1 MHANHHLS
9 IYLNDHLAGS
19 VIALEM
25 LAEVTDLPT
34 VAAVRA
40 EIVADREVLEQLMAD
55 LGVEISQTR
64 QAAAWMTEK
73 LGKLKLH
80 MDDPHQG
87 ALRRLELL
95 ETVAMGIGGKAALW
109 ATLAQ
114 LPGGALPLAQALD
127 LPALI
132 ARAEDQFARLEPL
145 RFQAAQEAFVA

>member
-1 MHANHHLS
+1 MQTNQRLS

-25 LAEVTDLPT
+25 LAEVTDLPD
-34 VAAVRA
+34 VAAVRD
-40 EIVADREVLEQLMAD
+40 EIVADREVLEQLMAEA
-55 LGVEISQTR
+55 GVEISQTR
-64 QAAAWMTEK
+64 QAAAWMTDK

-114 LPGGALPLAQALD
+114 LSGALPLTHDLD
-127 LPALI
+127 FPTLI
-132 ARAEDQFARLEPL
+132 VRAEDQYARLEPL
-145 RFQAAQEAFVA
+145 RFQAAQDAFMP

>member
-34 VAAVRA
+34 VAAVRE
-40 EIVADREVLEQLMAD
+40 EIVADRAVLEQMMAD
-55 LGVEISQTR
+55 LGVEISQSR
-64 QAAAWMTEK
+64 QAAAWMTDK

-114 LPGGALPLAQALD
+114 LSVTLSPGQDLD
-127 LPALI
+127 YPKLI
-132 ARAEDQFARLEPL
+132 ARANDQYARLEPL
-145 RFQAAQEAFVA
+145 RFLAAQEAFIA